1 MPLKESAQRIQ
12 ELLAES
18 GYDNRVVELPDST
31 RTAQEAADAIG
42 CDTAQIAK
50 SIVFRRK
57 RADAPLLVVASGANR
72 VNEKKLAAEI
82 GDKLEKADA
91 DFVRG
96 RTGFV
101 IGGAA
106 VIAILLSFLGK
117 FSALVANIPVA
128 VMGGISLLLFGVIA
142 ASGLRM
148 LVESKIDYGK
158 PTNLYLTTIV
168 LVTGLSG
175 LKIKSGDFELTGMAL
190 ATVVAIVF
198 SLLFKLFEV
207 VRLSNENEASES
219 KH

>member
-101 IGGAA
+101 IGGVAPIGHAEPLVTIIDEDLLQFDTLWAAAGHPKAVFQLTPAQLVEMTGGTVAA
-106 VIAILLSFLGK
+106 V
-117 FSALVANIPVA
+117 
-128 VMGGISLLLFGVIA
+128 
-142 ASGLRM
+142 R
-148 LVESKIDYGK
+148 
-158 PTNLYLTTIV
+158 
-168 LVTGLSG
+168 
-175 LKIKSGDFELTGMAL
+175 
-190 ATVVAIVF
+190 
-198 SLLFKLFEV
+198 
-207 VRLSNENEASES
+207 
-219 KH
+219 